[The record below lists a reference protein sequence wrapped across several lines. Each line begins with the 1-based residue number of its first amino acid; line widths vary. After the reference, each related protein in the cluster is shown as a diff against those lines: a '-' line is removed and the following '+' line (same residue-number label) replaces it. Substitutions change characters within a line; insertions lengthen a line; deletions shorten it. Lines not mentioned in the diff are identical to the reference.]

1 MVTLCTMEWI
11 KYPLTQE
18 YQLSY
23 YYLVFNKKN
32 KIIDTH
38 THTTI
43 SIQKPKLIG

>member
-1 MVTLCTMEWI
+1 MEFR
-11 KYPLTQE
+11 YSYE
-18 YQLSY
+18 YQLFY

-32 KIIDTH
+32 KIIN